1 MCTQLKYEVNIMK
14 DVRKEQLVLL
24 RFEKQLAALAA
35 TWAAGATAAQ
45 AADGKLES
53 PEASAA
59 FASVRNAIMQLADV
73 TGQAH
78 DALYAKSVEMGA
90 RVLHA
95 TGGIPKEEPPKVIAS
110 LFGLG

>member
-1 MCTQLKYEVNIMK
+1 MK
-14 DVRKEQLVLL
+14 DIRKEQLVLL

-35 TWAAGATAAQ
+35 IWAGGAGAAQ
-45 AADGKLES
+45 AADGKLGS

-59 FASVRNAIMQLADV
+59 FTDVQNAIMRLAEV

-78 DALYAKSVEMGA
+78 DALYAKAIDSGA
-90 RVLHA
+90 RILQA
-95 TGGIPKEEPPKVIAS
+95 SGGVPKEEPPKVIAS